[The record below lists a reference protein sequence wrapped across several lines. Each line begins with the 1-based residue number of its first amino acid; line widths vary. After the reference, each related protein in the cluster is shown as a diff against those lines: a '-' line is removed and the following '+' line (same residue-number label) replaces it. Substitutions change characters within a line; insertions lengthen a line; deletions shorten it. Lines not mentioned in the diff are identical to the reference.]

1 MENEKWTIVY
11 PIIFG
16 VLIVAFGLVI
26 VRKYIG

>member
-1 MENEKWTIVY
+1 MKEEKWTIVY